1 MIYHVFP
8 GNNLHH
14 VPDMIHILVRYAH
27 ALGISTA
34 EQVFYVCGTTDN
46 LRDKYECPGLPADR
60 LTHFLDH
67 YEDYLY
73 IAQNAVEWATA
84 NMDRMLFGDFES
96 LIHEITGRRFPKR
109 LID

>member
-14 VPDMIHILVRYAH
+14 VPDMIHIL
-27 ALGISTA
+27 
-34 EQVFYVCGTTDN
+34 
-46 LRDKYECPGLPADR
+46 
-60 LTHFLDH
+60 DH
-67 YEDYLY
+67 YEDYRY
-73 IAQNAVEWATA
+73 IAQNAVEWSTA
-84 NMDRMLFGDFES
+84 NMDRMLSDDFES